1 MGLMKIRAPFKI
13 IASVWAS
20 FSIFAEIFAKS
31 QPGQAGTKKA
41 KAHAKTQRRKVTAK
55 FFSFA
60 FLCAT
65 FAALRLCVNAFK

>member
-1 MGLMKIRAPFKI
+1 MIVIQA
-13 IASVWAS
+13 IA
-20 FSIFAEIFAKS
+20 

-65 FAALRLCVNAFK
+65 FAVLRLCVNAFK